1 VDSDPWHVRIFIQ
14 KACSNKTGKERNNK
28 MNESSKQKQPEK
40 ESFAIFGILMGVIG
54 LGLLAALLKL
64 VGLF

>member
-1 VDSDPWHVRIFIQ
+1 
-14 KACSNKTGKERNNK
+14 
-28 MNESSKQKQPEK
+28 MNESQQQKQPEK
-40 ESFAIFGILMGVIG
+40 ESFAIFGVLMGVIG

>member
-1 VDSDPWHVRIFIQ
+1 
-14 KACSNKTGKERNNK
+14 
-28 MNESSKQKQPEK
+28 MNESQQQKQPK
-40 ESFAIFGILMGVIG
+40 KDSFTIFGVLMGVIG